1 MFVNVCDCTK
11 RKNIARFR
19 IEVNQYGNYVDKLI
33 SDIADHLK
41 ADINELDV
49 IYCGQKLQE
58 EAAPKLST
66 CSTVYVFRKPVDE
79 LGASGTDVSEASKCV
94 SSLQTALLSANYRKT
109 VDNLVNS
116 QQLLQQMMR
125 KVPGLAN
132 DPVTL
137 SMLQDPELLT
147 ILISRQNIQKVL
159 KEHPTF
165 GQAADYI
172 ARLVNEETNEQVSNR
187 AGRSA
192 TYSLDRMSD
201 DEEEGNQG
209 RSANGGPQQLIT
221 TSQLAAALATATAT
235 ATASARPPASGSSPL
250 QPSTSRTAM
259 GNNSMGNNSPSVI
272 SSDFF
277 QQAMMQVQNAAL
289 DAQVQQLRDMG
300 FQDENLARQVLAATN
315 GDIQAALDLIFAQFG
330 DGSN

>member
-1 MFVNVCDCTK
+1 MAMFVNVCDCTK

-209 RSANGGPQQLIT
+209 RSANGGPQQLIQHL
-221 TSQLAAALATATAT
+221 SLQRHWQQQQQQHQLDPQHQAVHLCN
-235 ATASARPPASGSSPL
+235 PAPL
-250 QPSTSRTAM
+250 EQLWAII
-259 GNNSMGNNSPSVI
+259 PSVI